1 MARNRTSNRAP
12 CTRWASRVPG
22 CLGSVMSAIADRI
35 LLLPPA
41 VALLLVFLLPALE
54 ASAFMGFLV
63 PGEIGVILG
72 GVLANQHKLALWAAI
87 AAGIAGA
94 VIGDSVGYE
103 IGRRYGQRL
112 LEKIPNRLLK
122 QKHLDRTKDLVARNG
137 GKAVFLGRF
146 TTALRVLVPGFSGI
160 SGISYPK
167 FLAWNAAGGIIWA
180 TGFVLLGFAAGSQ
193 YQRLAHNATL
203 FGLGLLALLVI
214 VFILKKVRDR
224 RHQATDPTP
233 S

>member
-1 MARNRTSNRAP
+1 
-12 CTRWASRVPG
+12 
-22 CLGSVMSAIADRI
+22 MSAIADRI

-54 ASAFMGFLV
+54 ASAFVGFLV

-72 GVLANQHKLALWAAI
+72 GVLANQHKLPLWAAI
-87 AAGIAGA
+87 IAGIAGA

-137 GKAVFLGRF
+137 GKAIFIGRF
-146 TTALRVLVPGFSGI
+146 TTALRVLVPGFSGM

-167 FLAWNAAGGIIWA
+167 FLAWNAAGGILWA
-180 TGFVLLGFAAGSQ
+180 TGFVLLGYAAGSQ

-203 FGLGLLALLVI
+203 FGLALLALIIIAVVAKTL
-214 VFILKKVRDR
+214 RDR
-224 RHQATDPTP
+224 RHANTNP

>member
-1 MARNRTSNRAP
+1 M
-12 CTRWASRVPG
+12 PG
-22 CLGSVMSAIADRI
+22 WLGWVMTAIADRI

-54 ASAFMGFLV
+54 ASAFVGFLV

-72 GVLANQHKLALWAAI
+72 GVLANQHKLPLWAAI
-87 AAGIAGA
+87 VAGIAGA

-122 QKHLDRTKDLVARNG
+122 QQHLDRTKDLVARNG

-146 TTALRVLVPGFSGI
+146 TTALRVLVPGFSGM

-167 FLAWNAAGGIIWA
+167 FLAWNAAGGILWA
-180 TGFVLLGFAAGSQ
+180 TGFVLLGYAAGSQ
-193 YQRLAHNATL
+193 YQRVAHNATL
-203 FGLGLLALLVI
+203 FGLGLLALIIVAVI
-214 VFILKKVRDR
+214 IKRLRDHH
-224 RHQATDPTP
+224 HQAKPTP

>member
-1 MARNRTSNRAP
+1 
-12 CTRWASRVPG
+12 
-22 CLGSVMSAIADRI
+22 MSAIADRI

-54 ASAFMGFLV
+54 ASAFVGFLV

-72 GVLANQHKLALWAAI
+72 GVLANQHKLPLWAAI

-137 GKAVFLGRF
+137 GKAVFIGRF
-146 TTALRVLVPGFSGI
+146 TTALRVLVPGFSGM

-180 TGFVLLGFAAGSQ
+180 TGFVLLGYAAGSQ

-203 FGLGLLALLVI
+203 FGLGLLALIII
-214 VFILKKVRDR
+214 VFIVKKVRDR
-224 RHQATDPTP
+224 HHQAADTSP

>member
-1 MARNRTSNRAP
+1 
-12 CTRWASRVPG
+12 
-22 CLGSVMSAIADRI
+22 MSAIADRI

-54 ASAFMGFLV
+54 ASAFVGFLV

-72 GVLANQHKLALWAAI
+72 GVLANQHKLPLWAAI
-87 AAGIAGA
+87 IAGIAGA

-137 GKAVFLGRF
+137 GKAIFIGRF
-146 TTALRVLVPGFSGI
+146 TTALRVLVPGFSGM

-167 FLAWNAAGGIIWA
+167 FLAWNAAGGILWA
-180 TGFVLLGFAAGSQ
+180 TGFVLLGYAAGSQ

-203 FGLGLLALLVI
+203 FGLALLALIIIAVVTKTL
-214 VFILKKVRDR
+214 RDR
-224 RHQATDPTP
+224 RHANTNP